1 MDAQS
6 GIERLIEKYGT
17 EEFLSW
23 AKDNGITPTY
33 NAALYWLVE
42 VKGMTGEIRI

>member
-1 MDAQS
+1 MDALS
-6 GIERLIEKYGT
+6 WIERLIEKAGT

-23 AKDNGITPTY
+23 AKDNRITPTY
-33 NAALYWLVE
+33 NDALYWLVK